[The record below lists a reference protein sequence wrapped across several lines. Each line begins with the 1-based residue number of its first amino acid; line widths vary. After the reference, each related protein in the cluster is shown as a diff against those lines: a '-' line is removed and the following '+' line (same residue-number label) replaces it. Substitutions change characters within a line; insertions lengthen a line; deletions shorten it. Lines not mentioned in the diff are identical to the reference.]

1 MWIVKLALRRPY
13 TFIVCAL
20 VILLLSPLVIL
31 RTPTDIFPE
40 INIPVLSIVWNYS
53 GLPAIE
59 MEHRIVSSFER
70 SLTTTV
76 DNIEHVESQTVN
88 GRSIIRVYF
97 QPGADIDLAVA
108 HAILIRAGWSLLRIW
123 RSQCICGQRR

>member
-20 VILLLSPLVIL
+20 VVLLISPLVL
-31 RTPTDIFPE
+31 TSTPTDIFPE
-40 INIPVLSIVWNYS
+40 INIPVVTIVWNYS
-53 GLPAIE
+53 GLSAIE
-59 MEHRIVSSFER
+59 MERRIVSSFER

-88 GRSIIRVYF
+88 GRSIIKTYF
-97 QPGADIDLAVA
+97 QKGANVDLAIA
-108 HAILIRAGWSLLRIW
+108 HEVHREVVELLLA
-123 RSQCICGQRR
+123 